1 MKKEKL
7 KSKFSKKLL
16 KTHSPGKLSTLD
28 AEFCPKCGKGMGPP
42 SMAQCYFKDLLTFS
56 SVVSKR
62 GEIPILTPEEEKEEQ
77 EVIAKDTIWVE
88 KYCKDTGICSY
99 CLSYNKS

>member
-1 MKKEKL
+1 MKY
-7 KSKFSKKLL
+7 KK
-16 KTHSPGKLSTLD
+16 
-28 AEFCPKCGKGMGPP
+28 
-42 SMAQCYFKDLLTFS
+42 
-56 SVVSKR
+56 
-62 GEIPILTPEEEKEEQ
+62 LTPEEEKEEQ